1 MDERASLPP
10 PPPPPQPGS
19 RRRWVGL
26 PLLPP
31 SDCFVPPLG
40 YSLAKAASLSSPLL
54 SSPRSTKEPRMGKK
68 KRGGGGAAPTNNPLP
83 LFSLPSFGML
93 VFFHRFRS
101 PFLHFFIC
109 YFLSLFSLRTRVR
122 YLREACGERKTPI
135 RVGSLS
141 DCLQKLCDSPPNPS
155 S

>member
-1 MDERASLPP
+1 MSEPPSLLHRLRLNPAAEDVVWLGSPFSPFGLFRSATRLFTSQSSLP
-10 PPPPPQPGS
+10 
-19 RRRWVGL
+19 L
-26 PLLPP
+26 
-31 SDCFVPPLG
+31 
-40 YSLAKAASLSSPLL
+40 LSSPLL
-54 SSPRSTKEPRMGKK
+54 ARRRSQEWGK
-68 KRGGGGAAPTNNPLP
+68 RRRRGGGAAPTNNPLP

-141 DCLQKLCDSPPNPS
+141 DCLQKLCDFPPNPS